1 MPRTTLERPRGSR
14 ETLGSPAA
22 ALASVMTHAGIN
34 PRHEAEDLQEALQR
48 AIALHR
54 YSCTWTQVA
63 AGWVVAL
70 SFPEPHRF
78 FGTTLEEALA
88 WCLAWVQARE
98 TRRSSF
104 HQAAS
109 GISPAPV
116 MAASM
121 ASIRDA
127 APS

>member
-34 PRHEAEDLQEALQR
+34 PMHEAEDLQEALQR

-54 YSCTWTQVA
+54 YSCTWTQVP

-70 SFPEPHRF
+70 SFPERRRF

-98 TRRSSF
+98 TRF
-104 HQAAS
+104 
-109 GISPAPV
+109 PEPV
-116 MAASM
+116 S
-121 ASIRDA
+121 
-127 APS
+127 